1 MVVGKNF
8 VILVGTI
15 SRPSFKNVGQY
26 NTPLFKGSMN
36 IPTANGKMQYIKI
49 AAWADVAEGL
59 KDVNAQD
66 YIKVQ
71 GHIEESSYEG
81 KCKHCSGVD
90 KKYWTEVVV
99 DAFAPATE
107 QDLM

>member
-1 MVVGKNF
+1 MVGKNF

-15 SRPSFKNVGQY
+15 SRPTFKNVGQY
-26 NTPLFKGSMN
+26 NTPLFKGSLN

-49 AAWADVAEGL
+49 AAWADVAEAL
-59 KDVNAQD
+59 KDVNPQD
-66 YIKVQ
+66 YVKVQ

-81 KCKHCSGVD
+81 KCKNCGGAD
-90 KKYWTEVVV
+90 KKYWTEVVI

-107 QDLM
+107 EDLM